1 MSIPVAAILSNVRA
15 ILAGP
20 DDRDDKL
27 LAICLVLAEQVPHYH
42 WVGFYLAVPQE
53 QMLELGPF
61 VGEPTDH
68 VRIPYGRGICGRVAQ
83 SEQTLVIPDVTAES
97 NYLACSIRVRA
108 EIVVPVMRDGRF
120 VAQLDIDS
128 HDVDPFTTD
137 DHRLLEEICLL
148 VAVLFA

>member
-1 MSIPVAAILSNVRA
+1 MSIPVEAILSNVQA

-27 LAICLVLAEQVPHYH
+27 LTICLVLAEQVPHYH

-53 QMLELGPF
+53 RMLELGPF

-83 SEQTLVIPDVTAES
+83 SEQTLMIPDVSAES

-108 EIVVPVMRDGRF
+108 EIVAPVMRDGRF

-128 HDVDPFTTD
+128 HEVDPFTAD
-137 DHRLLEEICLL
+137 DYRLLEEICRL
-148 VAVLFA
+148 VSGLFA